1 MLSVLQWIVLAAF
14 VVMNIIAFSA
24 MAIDKSL
31 AKKKKRRIP
40 EKTLFMWT
48 ICFGGIG
55 GVLGM
60 QVCRHKT
67 KHWYF
72 AVFFPIIMVV
82 QLVLLVLVWKYLA

>member
-1 MLSVLQWIVLAAF
+1 MSVLQWIVLAAF
-14 VVMNIIAFSA
+14 VVMNVIAFSA

-31 AKKKKRRIP
+31 AKRKKRRIP
-40 EKTLFMWT
+40 EKTLFLWT
-48 ICFGGIG
+48 ICLGGLG

-72 AVFFPIIMVV
+72 AVFFPVIMIV
-82 QLVLLVLVWKYLA
+82 QLVLLVLVWKYLG